1 MRAIVTG
8 ATGMVGVAI
17 VKQLIQ
23 KNYEVLAIVRPNSK
37 NISRLPNSSNVQIVE
52 CELDNLS
59 GLININAD
67 VFYHIAWDG
76 VYGERRDNPLVQKK
90 NIDMTF
96 NAIDLAFRAGC
107 KKFVFAGSQAELGKQ
122 ICKIG
127 CNNLANPTMNYGYA
141 KLLCNNLGKRY
152 AQGLG
157 MEYNCGR
164 ILSTYGENDTS
175 TTLISS
181 LIRKLTK
188 NETIQLSDCLHIWD
202 YINVKDVARAFV
214 AIGET
219 GINGKI
225 YPIGSGEEK
234 QLKFYTEIILK
245 KIGKGKIIYGNP
257 VAKDAINYLCA
268 DISELTNDTGF
279 IPQITFE
286 EGINQLL
293 RGTNGKN

>member
-17 VKQLIQ
+17 VKHLIQ
-23 KNYEVLAIVRPNSK
+23 NNYEVIAIVRPNSK

-59 GLININAD
+59 GLIKINAD
-67 VFYHIAWDG
+67 IFYHIAWDG
-76 VYGERRDNPLVQKK
+76 VYGERRDNPLVQKN

-122 ICKIG
+122 TCKIG

-141 KLLCNNLGKRY
+141 KLLCNSLGKRY
-152 AQGLG
+152 AQSLG
-157 MEYNCGR
+157 MQYNSGR
-164 ILSTYGENDTS
+164 ILSTYGENDTT

-202 YINVKDVARAFV
+202 YINVVDVARAFL
-214 AIGET
+214 AIGEN

-234 QLKFYTEIILK
+234 QLKSYTEIILK

-293 RGTNGKN
+293 RGENEKN

>member
-17 VKQLIQ
+17 VKHLIQ
-23 KNYEVLAIVRPNSK
+23 NNYEVIAIVRPNSK

-59 GLININAD
+59 GLIKINAD
-67 VFYHIAWDG
+67 IFYHIAWDG
-76 VYGERRDNPLVQKK
+76 VYGERRDNPLVQKN

-141 KLLCNNLGKRY
+141 KLLCNSLGKRY
-152 AQGLG
+152 AQSLG
-157 MEYNCGR
+157 MQYNSGR
-164 ILSTYGENDTS
+164 ILSTYGENDTT

-202 YINVKDVARAFV
+202 YINVVDVARAFL
-214 AIGET
+214 AIGEN
-219 GINGKI
+219 GI
-225 YPIGSGEEK
+225 
-234 QLKFYTEIILK
+234 
-245 KIGKGKIIYGNP
+245 KIGRASCRER
-257 VAKDAINYLCA
+257 V
-268 DISELTNDTGF
+268 
-279 IPQITFE
+279 
-286 EGINQLL
+286 
-293 RGTNGKN
+293 